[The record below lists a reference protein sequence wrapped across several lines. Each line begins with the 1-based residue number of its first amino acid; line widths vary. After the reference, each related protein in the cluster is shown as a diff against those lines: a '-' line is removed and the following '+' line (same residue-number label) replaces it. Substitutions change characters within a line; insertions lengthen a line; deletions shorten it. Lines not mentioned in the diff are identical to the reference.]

1 MFCLFGLFV
10 VLTHR
15 PLYFSI
21 YSRQCVAIEDQNY
34 PGLFPAVYSLRKWH
48 PLSSISR
55 LLHVRSLSVGSLL
68 YFPFSVLMVSTLL
81 LTVSHHLKGFV
92 KEIFDAPSTS
102 SDHPD
107 SCYDDT
113 FFLPFTLSVHLSF
126 PFLSAALTLLD
137 HVTLLFKVQV
147 MWHDITGA
155 LVPIKGPGF
164 HHIPWASISFH
175 ATSFLCACLDTSLQ
189 YI

>member
-1 MFCLFGLFV
+1 M
-10 VLTHR
+10 TS
-15 PLYFSI
+15 P
-21 YSRQCVAIEDQNY
+21 
-34 PGLFPAVYSLRKWH
+34 
-48 PLSSISR
+48 SSIS
-55 LLHVRSLSVGSLL
+55 SLL
-68 YFPFSVLMVSTLL
+68 VHSFPFTGVIVYFPFAVLMVRTLL

-164 HHIPWASISFH
+164 HRIPGHSMGFY
-175 ATSFLCACLDTSLQ
+175 FLPCDVIPLRLFGHFSVV
-189 YI
+189 YIGHLYRVYRPRIDLV